1 MFLDDIDISEIAD
14 RVTSRNN
21 KATLWDLLVE
31 IFAKKGKVES
41 FVIWIL
47 SDLPV
52 IELTARGH
60 GAQYIADFLEMSLK
74 EVLTTCKIWGIIP
87 NKETLDFDPYE
98 TYVRGMSPS
107 DFRSRLKPFL
117 AVLPPYEIFEDLII
131 NVEKYIRIKELLD
144 QWIE

>member
-14 RVTSRNN
+14 KVTSRNK

-52 IELTARGH
+52 IELTAKGH
-60 GAQYIADFLEMSLK
+60 GVQYIADFLEMPLK
-74 EVLTTCKIWGIIP
+74 EVLTTCKVWGIIP

-98 TYVRGMSPS
+98 TYVRGMSPD
-107 DFRSRLKPFL
+107 DFRERLKPFL
-117 AVLPPYEIFEDLII
+117 SVLPPYEIFEDLII

-144 QWIE
+144 EWTE